1 MTHEWT
7 QRPHRDC
14 DRTVSVS
21 CGGRVSR
28 GLLQGQ
34 GNGAADLGMAWALL
48 EKVTINPTIEL
59 PELKQD
65 WELDS

>member
-1 MTHEWT
+1 MNG
-7 QRPHRDC
+7 PRDPIE
-14 DRTVSVS
+14 TVTELCLSVS
-21 CGGRVSR
+21 CGGRVGS